1 MRKFPFIL
9 KMFKKF
15 LPKQVRG
22 VEPPSSAWE
31 ADVLPMNH
39 TCMCIFILH
48 LHCLKSKEKVV
59 DNSPRKTYT
68 SKEQMNEEV

>member
-1 MRKFPFIL
+1 
-9 KMFKKF
+9 
-15 LPKQVRG
+15 
-22 VEPPSSAWE
+22 
-31 ADVLPMNH
+31 MNH